1 MKTDNAKFE
10 IVMNIA
16 NTDHSQGYRGP
27 NIAHQVKG
35 PQLNN
40 CKYSFQNRYKLT
52 WIESLLG
59 HWTALIDHGTYFDI
73 HPYCGIFGSD
83 LTSILRLNL
92 VFLQFNYVNV
102 GMAVSHK
109 YFFICEIIGVIFM

>member
-16 NTDHSQGYRGP
+16 NTDHSQGYLGP

-52 WIESLLG
+52 
-59 HWTALIDHGTYFDI
+59 
-73 HPYCGIFGSD
+73 
-83 LTSILRLNL
+83 
-92 VFLQFNYVNV
+92 
-102 GMAVSHK
+102 
-109 YFFICEIIGVIFM
+109 

>member
-1 MKTDNAKFE
+1 MCLVRGEVKTDNAKFE

-40 CKYSFQNRYKLT
+40 CKYSFK
-52 WIESLLG
+52 I
-59 HWTALIDHGTYFDI
+59 
-73 HPYCGIFGSD
+73 GI
-83 LTSILRLNL
+83 N
-92 VFLQFNYVNV
+92 
-102 GMAVSHK
+102 
-109 YFFICEIIGVIFM
+109 